1 MESDGRKLWRVIY
14 PALTYWGVN
23 MLISVI
29 FSTGAVAYVMYQSGL
44 TGDWNL
50 EQMVEESVRLLAE
63 YAYEM
68 SIASALLT
76 LPLMLLYRRWDRK
89 RARALGIVRRF
100 EKPSLLSLVPVIILG
115 LASCLLLNNLMNLS
129 GLMQVYEDTA
139 EELAGTL
146 YQGRLVLE
154 ILGVGILV
162 PIAEELVFRGLT
174 MARMEEYWGRKYAI
188 ALSAMLFAVI
198 HGNLLQ
204 GIYTFPLGL
213 LLAYVYDRYHTL
225 LAPVLFHAA
234 SNLLS
239 VTASELGYLDFMA
252 ESESLYWGI
261 TVGMAVVVLGA
272 LYWVHEKV
280 FLQEITEEPKDPGD
294 DR

>member
-1 MESDGRKLWRVIY
+1 MESDGRKFWRVIY
-14 PALTYWGVN
+14 PVLTYWGVN
-23 MLISVI
+23 MLVSVI
-29 FSTGAVAYVMYQSGL
+29 FSTGAVAYVMYQSGIN
-44 TGDWNL
+44 GVWDL
-50 EQMVEESVRLLAE
+50 EQMVEESMRLLVE
-63 YAYEM
+63 YTYEM

-76 LPLMLLYRRWDRK
+76 LPLMLLYRRWDQK
-89 RARALGIVRRF
+89 RTRALGKARRF
-100 EKPSLLSLVPVIILG
+100 EKPSLLSLLPVVVLG
-115 LASCLLLNNLMNLS
+115 FASCLLLNNLMNLS
-129 GLMQVYEDTA
+129 GLMLVYEDTA

-162 PIAEELVFRGLT
+162 PISEELVFRGLT
-174 MARMEEYWGRKYAI
+174 MSRMEEYWGRKYAI
-188 ALSAMLFAVI
+188 VLSALLFAVI

-204 GIYTFPLGL
+204 GLYTFPLGL
-213 LLAYVYDRYHTL
+213 LFAYVYDRYHTL

-252 ESESLYWGI
+252 ESEPLYWGI
-261 TVGMAVVVLGA
+261 TVGMAVIVLGA
-272 LYWVHEKV
+272 LYWIHERV
-280 FLQEITEEPKDPGD
+280 FVGEITGEPKDPGD